1 MPPVAA
7 IRTLPALVLWA
18 RSFQL
23 HALPGAQ
30 QDPSGADALAVWAR
44 SAATPLAPLDAPDD
58 PKSPAELSRLAG
70 LTRATRVLALGESVH
85 GTPELTAQRARLT
98 EELIARGRVSAVVME
113 TGLAEARAIDAWIGH
128 ETDVAPDFD
137 RSLSY
142 GFGKNRETIDALRW
156 IREHNARVGPARRVR
171 FYGMDQPANGGGSLL
186 PALEPVWSFL
196 DDADPHAAAESRA
209 VVKPLGELIAS
220 ESYGIVG
227 KYAAL
232 GAPQRDTLRAQLDS
246 LVASLRANERTYV
259 ARTSP
264 ERYAWAL
271 RLAQVAAQTEA
282 NVRIGWNDASNPRD
296 VGMAENVRWVVRRE
310 AARGLVVVWAHD
322 LHVGRVPIT
331 GPMFASRGGAAA
343 VASMGQLLARSLGP
357 AYLPVGSAFR
367 RRAADSAGVVD
378 STTVDAALARVGE
391 PRFLLDLSR
400 APRVGPVAR
409 WLGEARLKR
418 AEDGYVVTT
427 MSRAFDAVVYVD
439 SLGS

>member
-1 MPPVAA
+1 MPTVPAT
-7 IRTLPALVLWA
+7 RTLPALVLLA
-18 RSFQL
+18 LSFQQDTSPP
-23 HALPGAQ
+23 AQDAAGAE
-30 QDPSGADALAVWAR
+30 AFAVWAR
-44 SAATPLAPLDAPDD
+44 SAATPLAPLDARDD
-58 PKSPAELSRLAG
+58 LKSPAELSRLTG

-85 GTPELTAQRARLT
+85 GTHELTAQRARLT

-113 TGLAEARAIDAWIGH
+113 TGLAEARAIDAWLGH

-142 GFGKNRETIDALRW
+142 GFGKNRETVDALRW

-196 DDADPHAAAESRA
+196 DAADPRAAADSRA
-209 VVKPLGELIAS
+209 VLKPIAETIAS

-227 KYAAL
+227 KYATL
-232 GAPQRDTLRAQLDS
+232 GTARRDTLRAHLDS
-246 LVASLRANERTYV
+246 LVARLRANERAYV
-259 ARTSP
+259 ARTSRD
-264 ERYAWAL
+264 RYAWAL

-296 VGMAENVRWVVRRE
+296 VGMADNVRWVVERE
-310 AARGLVVVWAHD
+310 AGRGLVVVWAHD

-331 GPMFASRGGAAA
+331 GPLFASRGGAAA

-367 RRAADSAGVVD
+367 RRAADSAAVD
-378 STTVDAALARVGE
+378 STTVDAALARVGK

-400 APRVGPVAR
+400 GPHTGPAAR
-409 WLGEARLKR
+409 WVGEARLKR

-427 MSRAFDAVVYVD
+427 MARAFDAIVYVD
-439 SLGS
+439 SIGS

>member
-1 MPPVAA
+1 MPPARTHSLSALVPWALSLSVAVS
-7 IRTLPALVLWA
+7 LPAQDTTGTAAFVSWA
-18 RSFQL
+18 RT
-23 HALPGAQ
+23 
-30 QDPSGADALAVWAR
+30 
-44 SAATPLAPLDAPDD
+44 AATPLAPIDSHDD
-58 PKSPAELSRLAG
+58 PKTPAELSRLGA

-85 GTPELTAQRARLT
+85 GTHELTAQRARLT

-128 ETDVAPDFD
+128 ETDVAPDFE
-137 RSLSY
+137 RALSY
-142 GFGKNRETIDALRW
+142 GFGQNRETVDALRW
-156 IREHNARVGPARRVR
+156 IREHNAGVSAGRRVH

-186 PALEPVWSFL
+186 PALEPVWTYL
-196 DDADPHAAAESRA
+196 DDADPHAAAASRA
-209 VVKPLGELIAS
+209 RLKHNAETIAS

-232 GAPQRDTLRAQLDS
+232 GAAQRDTLREQLDS
-246 LVASLRANERTYV
+246 LVGRLRANERTYV
-259 ARTSP
+259 SRTSS

-296 VGMAENVRWVVRRE
+296 VGMADNVRWVVERE
-310 AARGLVVVWAHD
+310 AGRGLVVVWAHD
-322 LHVGRVPIT
+322 LHVGRVPIA

-343 VASMGQLLARSLGP
+343 VASMGQILARSLGS

-367 RRAADSAGVVD
+367 RRAADSARVVD

-391 PRFLLDLSR
+391 SSFLLDLSH
-400 APRVGPVAR
+400 APRTGPAAR
-409 WLGEARLKR
+409 WLAEPHLKR

-427 MSRAFDAVVYVD
+427 PSRAFDAIVYVD

>member
-1 MPPVAA
+1 MPPAR
-7 IRTLPALVLWA
+7 IRTLSALVPWA
-18 RSFQL
+18 LSL
-23 HALPGAQ
+23 SASVSLPAQ
-30 QDPSGADALAVWAR
+30 DATGTAAFISWAKT
-44 SAATPLAPLDAPDD
+44 AATPLAPIDAHDD
-58 PKSPAELSRLAG
+58 LKTPAELSRLGG

-85 GTPELTAQRARLT
+85 GTHELTAQRARLT

-128 ETDVAPDFD
+128 ETDVVPDFE

-142 GFGKNRETIDALRW
+142 GFGQNRETVEALRW
-156 IREHNARVGPARRVR
+156 IREHNAGVSAARRVR

-186 PALEPVWSFL
+186 PALEPVWSYL
-196 DDADPHAAAESRA
+196 DDADPHAAAASRA
-209 VVKPLGELIAS
+209 VLEPIAEAIAS

-232 GAPQRDTLRAQLDS
+232 GAAQRATLRAQLDS
-246 LVASLRANERTYV
+246 LVGRLRAGERTYV
-259 ARTSP
+259 SRTSP

-271 RLAQVAAQTEA
+271 RLAKVAAQTEA

-296 VGMAENVRWVVRRE
+296 VGMADNARWVVERE
-310 AARGLVVVWAHD
+310 AGRGLVVVWAHD
-322 LHVGRVPIT
+322 LHVGRVPIA

-343 VASMGQLLARSLGP
+343 VASMGQLLARSLGA

-367 RRAADSAGVVD
+367 RRAADSARVVD
-378 STTVDAALARVGE
+378 SATVDAALARVGK

-400 APRVGPVAR
+400 VPRMGPAAR

-427 MSRAFDAVVYVD
+427 PSRAFDAIVYVD